1 MILNIFKIIIV
12 SIFGSMYQAIG
23 IGVDSYK
30 YLVNTFVKIDKTI
43 PICDYTNWNCFINFI
58 IIS

>member
-12 SIFGSMYQAIG
+12 SIFGSRYEAIG

-30 YLVNTFVKIDKTI
+30 
-43 PICDYTNWNCFINFI
+43 
-58 IIS
+58 